1 MIEVG
6 AATASDQVV
15 VDFRLKLPG
24 DVRTVH
30 LLGDFNGWS
39 PAAHALEQSASRGK
53 SHTWEI
59 SLELPRNRI
68 FQFCYELDGDR
79 RIPDPDVPRRV
90 PGPGGQQL
98 SLLDTALPDP
108 DAAGAPA
115 PRRARSARERVQ
127 RVNVVSA
134 TRLEAEVHAAMVD
147 PERRLQLAAELC
159 QRARQARSP
168 DERVRLL
175 GHAIDLDPFE
185 LEYRLALGAALTDGG
200 QPKAAADVLQRAL
213 ALWPVAPAACLLL
226 GQALLADGRPQEAL
240 EHLAQVPAD
249 GAMGRQAAFERAEAA
264 LRLAK
269 GGADWDK
276 VQDELAKLDVDA
288 DSVGLFCEKCLKI
301 AVEANDPDRTV
312 DLLGLAHR
320 KLGAPLAG
328 HPAYRLLEQVAMF
341 EPQSVL
347 ANAAQLPVQQSGG
360 ASGPPAGDVDRLE
373 NLLKAYRLAQAVP
386 AGDDGDRVKF
396 VGAWQRLVE
405 RQGEAWPELKD
416 AYLVQLD
423 RWAEEAY
430 KGKKFQLAGLLWNE
444 AERIDP
450 YNPAV
455 LQNMALVYTRQDN
468 EDGQRHYWDRLT
480 RVLNL
485 YCEMAPEAE
494 GFSRLLVQKH
504 QAFVEAA
511 QKALPTATR
520 WRDLLEL
527 AADWAREAVPLLALR
542 QLEFRNPMFRCGIW
556 RDDYRNKAERER
568 LLTAAVT
575 ATRQWLE
582 LAAEWS
588 GLPADRSEL
597 VQTRRIRL
605 EHARQSATA
614 ASPDSRRHYNDERGA
629 FKLHRDQAVH
639 QYLMLLQVLKLLIK
653 QLQEQGETLAEAE
666 LERYRTVAR
675 GVLAFPHELMKAGA
689 MQLIPDFDPD
699 IDMAAEACAVAL
711 FPWLTKGREL
721 MEQQRPE
728 AAGQCYQTA
737 CELAPAFMPAVFQLA
752 QCLAMQKRWDEA
764 WQAARQALALC
775 KPDDEHYAMLANF
788 VEQMD
793 IARVQNR
800 LEKVQRYLQNQQ
812 SEEAV
817 IAALEV
823 LDDHPEHPYVL
834 FMLAQA
840 YLSNTDF
847 EEAWAALQRAAKTA
861 KKDSE
866 LGQAIAS
873 FNLQINEYA
882 PQMLLTKAVPLMKD
896 EKWKPAAQI
905 LAKGA
910 GLKPPSAQVTF
921 YHAVCLG
928 RAGDVSGA
936 EARAREA
943 MKQCRKPEDEE
954 LKGEI
959 EAFIEQIPVMLIGE
973 DVQKAQSQME
983 RKNWRAALGFLD
995 SAQTKAPKAAIVYFY
1010 RAVCKLNQDEHDE
1023 ARRIAREGLT
1033 HAKGKANEEI
1043 RKQLNQV
1050 IAVVEQA
1057 EKQREMNRA
1066 VEAMNR
1072 EDWYT
1077 AAGVLESI
1085 VSDEPFNDVAKFYLA
1100 VCLFRRSGGY
1110 MDYSTKSK
1118 IRELLADA
1126 KSSLFLDKELKKQ
1139 IEMLEKVVG

>member
-1 MIEVG
+1 MIEMG
-6 AATASDQVV
+6 AASASDQVV
-15 VDFRLKLPG
+15 VDFRLKLPD
-24 DVRTVH
+24 DVCTVH
-30 LLGDFNGWS
+30 LLGDFNGWD
-39 PAAHALEQSASRGK
+39 PAAHPLEQHAARGDSR
-53 SHTWEI
+53 TWAT
-59 SLELPRNRI
+59 SLELPRNKI
-68 FQFCYELDGDR
+68 FQFCYELDGAR
-79 RIPDPDVPRRV
+79 RIPDPDVTRRV
-90 PGPGGQQL
+90 PGPCGEPL
-98 SLLDTALPDP
+98 SLLDTALPDH
-108 DAAGAPA
+108 DAAGVPT
-115 PRRARSARERVQ
+115 PRRTRKSGHGARCAAGAS
-127 RVNVVSA
+127 
-134 TRLEAEVHAAMVD
+134 RLEAEVHAATAD
-147 PERRLQLAAELC
+147 PERRLQLATELC
-159 QRARQARSP
+159 RRARQVDSP
-168 DERVRLL
+168 YERVRLL
-175 GHAIDLDPFE
+175 GRAVELDPFE
-185 LEYRLALGAALTDGG
+185 LEYRLAQGATLTESG
-200 QPKAAADVLQRAL
+200 QPKAAAEVIQRAL
-213 ALWPVAPAACLLL
+213 ALWPGAPAACLLL
-226 GQALLADGRPQEAL
+226 GQALLADGRPNEAL
-240 EHLAQVPAD
+240 EHLAKVPAD
-249 GAMGRQAAFERAEAA
+249 GALGRQAAFERVEAA

-276 VQDELAKLDVDA
+276 VQDELAKLEVDV

-341 EPQSVL
+341 EPQSL
-347 ANAAQLPVQQSGG
+347 LDNAAQLPLQRSESNGE
-360 ASGPPAGDVDRLE
+360 PPAGDVDRLE
-373 NLLKAYRLAQAVP
+373 NLLKAYRLAQTVP

-396 VGAWQRLVE
+396 VGIWQRLVE
-405 RQGEAWPELKD
+405 RQGDAWPELKD

-455 LQNMALVYTRQDN
+455 LQNLALVYTRQNN
-468 EDGQRHYWDRLT
+468 EDGQRHYWDRFT

-485 YCEMAPEAE
+485 YCEMAPEAD
-494 GFSRLLVQKH
+494 GFSRLLAQKH

-511 QKALPTATR
+511 QKALPTANR

-527 AADWAREAVPLLALR
+527 AEDWVREAVPLLALR

-556 RDDYRNKAERER
+556 RDDYRNQAERER
-568 LLTAAVT
+568 ALTAAVT

-597 VQTRRIRL
+597 VQARRIRL
-605 EHARQSATA
+605 DQARQSAA
-614 ASPDSRRHYNDERGA
+614 AAGPDSRRHYNDERDA
-629 FKLHRDQAVH
+629 FKLHRDQTVH
-639 QYLMLLQVLKLLIK
+639 QYLMLMHVLKLLIK
-653 QLQEQGETLAEAE
+653 QLQEQEETLAEAE
-666 LERYRTVAR
+666 LARYRTVAR

-689 MQLIPDFDPD
+689 MQLIADFDPN
-699 IDMAAEACAVAL
+699 IDMAAEAYAVAL

-752 QCLAMQKRWDEA
+752 QCMAMQKQWDDA
-764 WQAARQALALC
+764 CRAARQALALC
-775 KPDDEHYAMLANF
+775 NPDDEHYAMLADF
-788 VEQMD
+788 AEQMD
-793 IARVQNR
+793 VARVQQR
-800 LEKVQRYLQNQQ
+800 LEAAQRFLKEQK

-817 IAALEV
+817 LTALET
-823 LDDHPEHPYVL
+823 LDDYPGHPFVL
-834 FMLAQA
+834 FTLAQA

-847 EEAWAALQRAAKTA
+847 DEARDALRRAATA
-861 KKDSE
+861 AKPDSE
-866 LGQAIAS
+866 LGQTIAGFDS
-873 FNLQINEYA
+873 QIDEYA

-910 GLKPPSAQVTF
+910 GLNPPSAQVTF

-928 RAGDVSGA
+928 RSGDISEA
-936 EARAREA
+936 EAQARKA
-943 MKQCRKPEDEE
+943 MKQCRKGEDDE

-973 DVQKAQSQME
+973 DVQNAQKQME
-983 RKNWRAALGFLD
+983 KKNWQAALGFLD
-995 SAQTKAPKAAIVYFY
+995 SARTKAPNAAIVYFY

-1057 EKQREMNRA
+1057 EKQREMNLA
-1066 VEAMNR
+1066 VGFMNR
-1072 EDWYT
+1072 EDWNM
-1077 AAGVLESI
+1077 AAGILEKI
-1085 VSDEPFNDVAKFYLA
+1085 ISDEPFNDAAKFYLA

-1110 MDYSTKSK
+1110 MDYATKSK

-1126 KSSLFLDKELKKQ
+1126 KLSLFLDKDLKKQ
-1139 IEMLEKVVG
+1139 IEMLEKLVG